1 MILVWGVIISSM
13 LAYMLYCPL
22 PVGIAQPTLLRIG
35 YIVKQLQKIGVSLG
49 LDDEVSIRRSNMNS
63 DQWIIGVRCKD
74 EPSVTHRDTTFGG
87 VNVRV
92 YQPVQKSTTTSIA
105 GMVYIH
111 GGGWVLGSKDSY
123 HYQTRHMAAR
133 LGIVLVSIDYR
144 RAPEHPYP
152 IPFEDSVKATVW
164 FLQHAREYGV
174 DPTRIAVVGDSAGG
188 NLAAAVSAKL
198 TFEEEYQTLK
208 LPKIKFQG
216 LIYPALQAI
225 DFLTPSYQQNDLFLL
240 SQDLMSRFWSWYLTG
255 DLKHVEAM
263 KSNIHT
269 SPELKQDKNKSLN
282 FGLIPDKFKIRDY
295 KRPSNLDFGSV
306 EIFREIQD
314 KLLDPYVAPLM
325 RPDLDGL
332 PPAYIVTAEFDVLR
346 DDGILYAKRLEEANV
361 PVTWKHYDDGF
372 HGIFSASVGAGALPV
387 GKRCMDDFLGYAME
401 NLDTKP

>member
-1 MILVWGVIISSM
+1 MMFVVGIAISSI

-22 PVGIAQPTLLRIG
+22 PRGIAQPILLRII
-35 YIVKQLQKIGVSLG
+35 YALQQPRKLVTFVQLSLG
-49 LDDEVSIRRSNMNS
+49 LNDPIEVMRSNMDF
-63 DQWIIGVRCKD
+63 DQWTTSVLCKD
-74 EPSVTHRDTTFGG
+74 EPSVTHTDTTFDG
-87 VNVRV
+87 VSVRV
-92 YQPVQKSTTTSIA
+92 YQPVVTSTTPTA

-111 GGGWVLGSKDSY
+111 GGGWVVCSKESY

-133 LGIVLVSIDYR
+133 LGIVLVSIGYR
-144 RAPEHPYP
+144 RAPEHTYP
-152 IPFEDSVKATVW
+152 IPLEDSVKATVC

-198 TFEEEYQTLK
+198 TFGEDYQTMN

-216 LIYPALQAI
+216 LIYPALQAV
-225 DFLTPSYQQNDLFLL
+225 DFLTPSCQQNDIFMLTQ
-240 SQDLMSRFWSWYLTG
+240 SSVAKYWSFYLTG
-255 DLKHVEAM
+255 NLKYAEAM
-263 KSNIHT
+263 KSNNHT
-269 SPELKQDKNKSLN
+269 SPQFKRNKKLSLN
-282 FGLIPDKFKIRDY
+282 YGLIPDKFKIRDY

-372 HGIFSASVGAGALPV
+372 HGIFSASIGPSAFDVG
-387 GKRCMDDFLGYAME
+387 RQCMADFLEFSNE
-401 NLDTKP
+401 NL